1 MKTYLKDLRWGK
13 FNLIEGDMISTIA
26 AHYGEWSE
34 VEVSVFQTLLT
45 NTDNVIEVGSNIGMH
60 SVPLAKIV
68 SKGKLICFEPQ
79 RVIFQQLC
87 CNLAL
92 NNLTNVESY
101 RLGVGEHSD
110 TFEIESSDYNTA
122 WNYGSFSLDKGFSTE
137 GNFQGNLKKEQIE
150 VISLDDFSSVA
161 QLDSLALLKIDAEG
175 FDIKVLKG
183 ADKTIKRLQPA
194 IFIEAHPHTNQAI
207 FTYLKDLNYRVFSVA
222 SQRYQEKNFY
232 QAQQLENG
240 YDCNFLALPEK
251 FVDRVLVGQSKLF
264 SLISMLKEIKSI
276 KDCAEDVPLLVL
288 T

>member
-26 AHYGEWSE
+26 SHYGEWSE

-207 FTYLKDLNYRVFSVA
+207 FTHLKGLNYRVFSVA

-232 QAQQLENG
+232 QAWQFENG

-251 FVDRVLVGQSKLF
+251 MVDIVLGQSVSQSVSQNYF
-264 SLISMLKEIKSI
+264 H
-276 KDCAEDVPLLVL
+276 
-288 T
+288 